1 MKQSTGLSGIFSE
14 GGLAMRLSLFALLV
28 SILILTG
35 SGIGGEPAPAQL
47 DSESKSLPEVSSAID
62 NDSVNVVN
70 ESMKNE
76 NEDPEPTPSTTEG
89 PYFKSGSP
97 ERKSLL
103 EPGVVGDRVNL
114 TGRVLTRSGRPIADA
129 LLDFWQADGN
139 GRYDNVGYR
148 LRGHQLTDD
157 QGRYQLETVIPG
169 NYGGRTKHI
178 HVKVQAPGGAM
189 LTTQLFFPGE
199 ENNQKD
205 SIFMPELL
213 VSLNETEKGKEAT
226 FDFVLDA
233 K

>member
-103 EPGVVGDRVNL
+103 GPGVVGEL
-114 TGRVLTRSGRPIADA
+114 IPKLSKSSMH
-129 LLDFWQADGN
+129 
-139 GRYDNVGYR
+139 R
-148 LRGHQLTDD
+148 LI
-157 QGRYQLETVIPG
+157 V
-169 NYGGRTKHI
+169 
-178 HVKVQAPGGAM
+178 
-189 LTTQLFFPGE
+189 
-199 ENNQKD
+199 
-205 SIFMPELL
+205 
-213 VSLNETEKGKEAT
+213 
-226 FDFVLDA
+226 
-233 K
+233 